1 MHVTFSTQ
9 PARDSDHCFRSV
21 CFLRVGQKQ
30 FASRQPVPLRA
41 ILPFTNGPQSPRDSR
56 AGGEFISLGKPA
68 TTAAKQI
75 ERLLAEA
82 PLVRNSCDLDL
93 LLFLHRHP
101 RTLLTSEQIAAFVG
115 YSMNQI
121 ADSLDTFIASGL
133 LGRIQ
138 NAKHAARMY
147 FLKLDGPPGH
157 GPKRLLELASTRL
170 GRQSIIRTLR
180 SERHSDESSPPQG
193 KLRLLKIA

>member
-1 MHVTFSTQ
+1 
-9 PARDSDHCFRSV
+9 
-21 CFLRVGQKQ
+21 
-30 FASRQPVPLRA
+30 
-41 ILPFTNGPQSPRDSR
+41 
-56 AGGEFISLGKPA
+56 
-68 TTAAKQI
+68 
-75 ERLLAEA
+75 
-82 PLVRNSCDLDL
+82 
-93 LLFLHRHP
+93 
-101 RTLLTSEQIAAFVG
+101 
-115 YSMNQI
+115 MNQI

-180 SERHSDESSPPQG
+180 SEHHPCAAARDLPSAPSLSLP
-193 KLRLLKIA
+193 